1 MRCEEANSCIGEV
14 NLKFFEMKLHKWT
27 LVVCLGSISFTLSAS
42 VPVVSVSAP
51 SHTAR
56 SITVKVMSQ
65 DFLGSGILLRRN
77 RAVYTVLTNAHVIQA
92 GDPPYRVQT
101 PDGKIYTA
109 NLPQRLSFEKNDL
122 AVLQFQSPGNMYA
135 VASFGSSPTIGDN
148 VFTAGFPAVE
158 DVDKKQRFA
167 FTSGKVALVLAKP
180 LEGGYQLGYTNNIKN
195 GMSGGPLLNSQ
206 GQVIGINGMQAYPLW
221 DAPSVFVDG
230 SKADER
236 LHQRI
241 IRLSWA
247 VPIAKVLPRRPQAGN
262 TKVETVFS
270 NAD

>member
-1 MRCEEANSCIGEV
+1 M
-14 NLKFFEMKLHKWT
+14 KFHRLI
-27 LVVCLGSISFTLSAS
+27 LVVCFSSISLALSAS

-51 SHTAR
+51 SYSAK
-56 SITVKVMSQ
+56 SITVKVLSQ
-65 DFLGSGILLRRN
+65 DFLGSGILLRQH

-109 NLPQRLSFEKNDL
+109 NLPQRLSFGKNDL
-122 AVLQFQSPGNMYA
+122 AVLQFQSADSMYA
-135 VASFGSSPTIGDN
+135 VASFGSSPTVGDD
-148 VFTAGFPAVE
+148 VFTAGFPAAE
-158 DVDKKQRFA
+158 DAGKKQRFA
-167 FTSGKVALVLAKP
+167 FTSGKVALVLGKP
-180 LEGGYQLGYTNNIKN
+180 LEGGYQLGFTNSIKN

-247 VPIAKVLPRRPQAGN
+247 VPISKVIQKMPNAGN
-262 TKVETVFS
+262 TKVETVF
-270 NAD
+270 NQTD